1 MDYARKESGQTFM
14 VAATL
19 PRPANR
25 YLGDGSD

>member
-1 MDYARKESGQTFM
+1 MDYARKESGSPFV

-19 PRPANR
+19 PRPTNR